1 MDDIIPTEEFKIQ
14 YAHDGT
20 GLCVG
25 MVGSGRAGKTTCL
38 SHILQNYFRK
48 HIGVLFTGS
57 PQIDAYKN
65 MDILQ
70 CDRFLPQVSKD
81 MYAINKETKNHY
93 NFLVVLDDIVTEKN
107 NREVLKFWTIY
118 RNSCINS
125 IVSVQDVT
133 LWNAAGRNNITIV
146 CLFKLNTDDRIEKT
160 IKAYLKSYFP
170 SGTRMIDMIKW
181 YKKATEDYHF
191 IVIDQIRDKI
201 YRTKI
206 KL

>member
-1 MDDIIPTEEFKIQ
+1 MDAIIPTEDFKLHFPDNGSISI
-14 YAHDGT
+14 
-20 GLCVG
+20 G
-25 MVGSGRAGKTTCL
+25 MVGSGRAGKTSFL
-38 SHILQNYFRK
+38 GHLLENYFRK

-57 PQIDAYKN
+57 PQIDAYKA

-70 CDRFLPQVSKD
+70 YDTFIPQVSKD

-93 NFLVVLDDIVTEKN
+93 NFLVVLDDIVTHKN
-107 NREVLKFWTIY
+107 NQELLKFWTIY
-118 RNSCINS
+118 RNSWIHS

-133 LWNAAGRNNITIV
+133 LWNAAGRNNISVV
-146 CLFKLNTDDRIEKT
+146 CLFKLNTDDRVEKV

-170 SGTRMIDMIKW
+170 SGTRMIDMVKW

-206 KL
+206 NL